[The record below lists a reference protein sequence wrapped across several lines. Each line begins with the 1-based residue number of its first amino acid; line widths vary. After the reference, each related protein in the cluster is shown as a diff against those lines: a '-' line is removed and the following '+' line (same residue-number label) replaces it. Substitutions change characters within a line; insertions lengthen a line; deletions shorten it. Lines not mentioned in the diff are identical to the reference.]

1 MADTSAAIG
10 VELVEQFTTV
20 DQQRRAATLGMW
32 AWLLTELLL
41 FSGLLLSAL
50 VLRILH
56 PASVSAAASHLK
68 LWIGGV
74 NTVILITSSFIMS
87 GAIEMSKLGRQ
98 RDVVRCLLGTAAFG
112 AMFLLLKS
120 YEYYTDYVDH
130 LTPFLNRPYDLAGD
144 DASKLFINLYWVTTI
159 LHFIH
164 LSVGVGIVLV
174 MAWLASRPGY
184 LRRHQNRIEITGL
197 YWHFIDLV
205 WIIVFPT
212 LYMANR

>member
-1 MADTSAAIG
+1 MAEASAAVG
-10 VELVEQFTTV
+10 VELVEQFTTA
-20 DQQRRAATLGMW
+20 DQQRHAAKLGMW

-41 FSGLLLSAL
+41 FSGLFISAL
-50 VLRILH
+50 VLRLLH

-68 LWIGGV
+68 LWIGAV
-74 NTVILITSSFIMS
+74 NTVVLITSSFIMS

-98 RDVVRCLLGTAAFG
+98 RAVVRCLIGTAAFG
-112 AMFLLLKS
+112 VLFLLLKS
-120 YEYYTDYVDH
+120 YEYYRDYVEH
-130 LTPFLNRPYDLAGD
+130 MTPFLDRPYALAGD
-144 DASKLFINLYWVTTI
+144 AASKLFVNLYWITTI
-159 LHFIH
+159 LHFVH

-174 MAWLASRPGY
+174 MAWLASRPGF
-184 LRRHQNRIEITGL
+184 LSRHQNRIEITGL